1 VTPTA
6 RTLQHLKKL
15 GYTAQ
20 VVEQTIR
27 GKGMVFKRD
36 LFGCIDIIAVGVEA
50 GCLGV
55 QACAAGSH
63 AARLTKAKEQPGL
76 ADWLRCGN
84 RFEVWSWAKHGPRGK
99 RKVWTLRREDVNMQ
113 DLCLTMCM
121 DALP

>member
-1 VTPTA
+1 VKMTPTA

-55 QACAAGSH
+55 QACAGGSH
-63 AARLTKAKEQPGL
+63 AARLTKAKEQYGL
-76 ADWLRCGN
+76 VTWLLHGN
-84 RFEVWSWAKHGPRGK
+84 RFEVWSWAKQGPRGK
-99 RKVWTLRREDVNMQ
+99 RKVWTLRRESVS
-113 DLCLTMCM
+113 
-121 DALP
+121 LPECV

>member
-36 LFGCIDIIAVGVEA
+36 LFGCIDIIALGGGGA
-50 GCLGV
+50 CLGV
-55 QACAAGSH
+55 QACAGSSH
-63 AARLTKAKEQPGL
+63 AARLTKAKQQDGL
-76 ADWLRCGN
+76 LTWLRHGN
-84 RFEVWSWAKHGPRGK
+84 RFEVWSWAKQGARGE
-99 RKVWTLRREDVNMQ
+99 RKLWTLRREAVTLQNYEVDCV
-113 DLCLTMCM
+113 
-121 DALP
+121 

>member
-1 VTPTA
+1 VKMTPTA

-36 LFGCIDIIAVGVEA
+36 LFGCIDVLA
-50 GCLGV
+50 LGDGRAWGI
-55 QACAAGSH
+55 QACAGSSH
-63 AARLTKAKEQPGL
+63 AARLTKAKQQPGL

-84 RFEVWSWAKHGPRGK
+84 RFEVWSWAKQGPRGK
-99 RKVWTLRREDVNMQ
+99 RKVWTLRREAVTLEDCV
-113 DLCLTMCM
+113 
-121 DALP
+121 

>member
-36 LFGCIDIIAVGVEA
+36 LFGCIDVLALGNGVT
-50 GCLGV
+50 LGV
-55 QACAAGSH
+55 QACAGASH
-63 AARLTKAKEQPGL
+63 AARLTKAKQQPAL
-76 ADWLRCGN
+76 PRWLFCGN
-84 RFEVWSWAKHGPRGK
+84 RFEVWSWAKQGPRGK
-99 RKVWTLRREDVNMQ
+99 RKVWTLRRESVS
-113 DLCLTMCM
+113 
-121 DALP
+121 LPECV